1 MIEDRRVR
9 KTKQAIKNAFI
20 QLLNKKDLEKIT
32 IQDITELADIN
43 RGTFLFTL

>member
-20 QLLNKKDLEKIT
+20 QLLNKKDLEFAASYNFSFMFPI
-32 IQDITELADIN
+32 LP
-43 RGTFLFTL
+43 FL